1 MSKDKEPKDPYLPDS
16 LEQNPA
22 PVPLRGQDTSTTKQ
36 DIVDKILTTFRRVL
50 ASNYVAQI
58 PGPYYYLQFQA
69 AAETLADIQI
79 LLTEASVDSDVDFTR
94 PEFLWQIVGTLV
106 FPDVSNDRYPIID
119 GDLTFRCFLKRMIE
133 LLLQGA
139 TLPTQEEGLELL
151 TEAQVI
157 VLEKVAFQYDPI
169 TAWGFNDQH
178 TFEINLLDKTTWTD
192 PETGELVEGEFGT
205 GFPLDPFVLQFNNGL
220 ILRALKPAKALY
232 DYRHLFKDNFGVLFE
247 DAPFI
252 QLEPWYYEDFRKF
265 CSGMKEIL
273 SSGGETLAGAAADLL
288 LFSDVTV
295 DFRSLCPG
303 AVLEILDGPNT
314 SPTNGGKDPYRLGI
328 HRVVAV
334 LRMPSGADATP
345 RAYTTSP
352 TGLSGDVTIG
362 DDGQLNDPNQDFSN
376 AVEGEVLTMT
386 EGLNAGS
393 YRLDV
398 LLGAN
403 GGPISQVP
411 AGSGVTGVQVAPC
424 LLQLGSR
431 MIQPWTGQ
439 SYRVSVERLGIR
451 VPFTVLGEGVS
462 AQFYL

>member
-1 MSKDKEPKDPYLPDS
+1 MSKDKEPKKPYLPDS
-16 LEQNPA
+16 IQQNPA

-36 DIVDKILTTFRRVL
+36 NIVDKILKTFRQVL

-79 LLTEASVDSDVDFTR
+79 LLTEVSVDSDVDFTR
-94 PEFLWQIVGTLV
+94 PEFLWQMIGTLV
-106 FPDVSNDRYPIID
+106 FPNVSDDRFPIID

-157 VLEKVAFQYDPI
+157 VLEKVAFQYDPN

-178 TFEINLLDKTTWTD
+178 TFEINILDKTTWTD
-192 PETGELVEGEFGT
+192 PETGELIKGDYGT
-205 GFPLDPFVLQFNNGL
+205 GFPIDPILLQFNNGL

-232 DYRHLFKDNFGVLFE
+232 DYRHLFKDSFGQLFA

-252 QLEPWYYEDFRKF
+252 ELEPWYYEDFRKF
-265 CSGMKEIL
+265 CAGMKEIQ
-273 SSGGETLAGAAADLL
+273 SSDGETLSAPDLIW
-288 LFSDVTV
+288 FTDVTV

-303 AVLEILDGPNT
+303 AMLEIFDGPNA
-314 SPTNGGKDPYRLGI
+314 SPTNGGNDQYRLGI

-334 LRMPSGADATP
+334 FRMPSGADETP

-352 TGLSGDVTIG
+352 TGLSGEVTIG
-362 DDGQLNDPNQDFSN
+362 EDGKLDDPNQDFSN

-386 EGLNAGS
+386 AGPNVGS

-431 MIQPWTGQ
+431 MIQPTTGQ

-451 VPFTVLGEGVS
+451 VPYTVLGEDVS

>member
-1 MSKDKEPKDPYLPDS
+1 MSKDKDPKNPYLPDAIQ
-16 LEQNPA
+16 QNPA
-22 PVPLRGQDTSTTKQ
+22 PVALVGQQNATVKQ
-36 DIVDKILTTFRRVL
+36 DIVNKILTTFRQVL
-50 ASNYVAQI
+50 ASNYVAQV

-79 LLTEASVDSDVDFTR
+79 LLTEASVDSNVDFTR
-94 PEFLWQIVGTLV
+94 PEYLWQMVGTLV
-106 FPDVSNDRYPIID
+106 FPDTTQGRYPVID

-151 TEAQVI
+151 TDARI
-157 VLEKVAFQYDPI
+157 TVLEKVAFQYDPN
-169 TAWGFNDQH
+169 TAWGLEDQH
-178 TFEINLLDKTTWTD
+178 TFEINVEDRTTWTD
-192 PETGELVEGEFGT
+192 PETGELIEGDYGT
-205 GFPLDPFVLQFNNGL
+205 GFPADPFVLQFNNSL

-232 DYRHLFKDNFGVLFE
+232 DYRHLFRDNFGQLFV
-247 DAPFI
+247 DSPFLE
-252 QLEPWYYEDFRKF
+252 LEPWYYEDFRKF

-273 SSGGETLAGAAADLL
+273 SSDGETLANADLL
-288 LFSDVTV
+288 YFQDVTV
-295 DFRSLCPG
+295 DFRSVCPG

-314 SPTNGGKDPYRLGI
+314 SPTNGGNDQYRLGV
-328 HRVVAV
+328 HQVVGV
-334 LRMPSGADATP
+334 FRMLGGADETS

-352 TGLSGDVTIG
+352 TGLTGNVTVG
-362 DDGQLNDPNQDFSN
+362 DDGVLEDPDQDFSN
-376 AVEGEVLTMT
+376 VVEGEVLTISD
-386 EGLNAGS
+386 GPNAGS

-424 LLQLGSR
+424 ILELKSR
-431 MIQPWTGQ
+431 MIQPATGQ
-439 SYRVSVERLGIR
+439 FYRVSIERLGVR
-451 VPFTVLGEGVS
+451 VPYTVLGEDVS